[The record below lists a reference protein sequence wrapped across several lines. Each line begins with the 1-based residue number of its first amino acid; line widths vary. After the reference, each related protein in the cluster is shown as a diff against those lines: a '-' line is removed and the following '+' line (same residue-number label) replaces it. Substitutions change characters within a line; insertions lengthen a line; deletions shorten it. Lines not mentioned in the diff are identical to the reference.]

1 MEVLDFQ
8 TLGSTQTILI
18 RWITCSGVE
27 NVGSN
32 PTYPTMKRQYSENEK
47 GLVEAMVGLF
57 ILFPNPQ
64 LKGKEQEVMKIA
76 FEVLDEMLDEDL
88 QPIKDEIEVDDDDDD
103 DDGYEDYINYLVEKR
118 K

>member
-1 MEVLDFQ
+1 
-8 TLGSTQTILI
+8 
-18 RWITCSGVE
+18 
-27 NVGSN
+27 
-32 PTYPTMKRQYSENEK
+32 MKRQYNENEK
-47 GLVEAMVGLF
+47 GLVEAIVGLF

-76 FEVLDEMLDEDL
+76 FEVLDKMLD
-88 QPIKDEIEVDDDDDD
+88 KDFEPEENEGEDD

>member
-1 MEVLDFQ
+1 M
-8 TLGSTQTILI
+8 GSTQTILI
-18 RWITCSGVE
+18 RWITSSGVE

-47 GLVEAMVGLF
+47 GLVEAIVGLF
-57 ILFPNPQ
+57 ILLPNPQ
-64 LKGKEQEVMKIA
+64 LKGKEQEIMKIA
-76 FEVLDEMLDEDL
+76 FKILDEMLDEDFE
-88 QPIKDEIEVDDDDDD
+88 PEENEDEDD

>member
-1 MEVLDFQ
+1 
-8 TLGSTQTILI
+8 
-18 RWITCSGVE
+18 
-27 NVGSN
+27 
-32 PTYPTMKRQYSENEK
+32 MKRQYSENEK

-64 LKGKEQEVMKIA
+64 LKGKEQEIMKIA
-76 FEVLDEMLDEDL
+76 FEILDEMLDEDFE
-88 QPIKDEIEVDDDDDD
+88 PEENEDKDD

>member
-1 MEVLDFQ
+1 M
-8 TLGSTQTILI
+8 GSTQTILI

-47 GLVEAMVGLF
+47 GLVEAIVGLF
-57 ILFPNPQ
+57 ILLPNPQ
-64 LKGKEQEVMKIA
+64 LKGKENEVMKIA
-76 FEVLDEMLDEDL
+76 FEVLDKMLD
-88 QPIKDEIEVDDDDDD
+88 KDFEPEENEGEDD